1 MVTECPENYIN
12 QCKTKI
18 LNMLDEAKKIHNKT
32 DKVLHIKNI
41 YELVLSEYYS
51 QFIMKYPKLR
61 TDSYKQLLINIKE
74 IEELENLDEIKN
86 NNPNILDFFYNAK
99 SYMESLGILE
109 A

>member
-1 MVTECPENYIN
+1 
-12 QCKTKI
+12 
-18 LNMLDEAKKIHNKT
+18 MLDEAKKFHNKT
-32 DKVLHIKNI
+32 EKVLHIKST

-51 QFIMKYPKLR
+51 EFIMKYPKLR
-61 TDSYKQLLINIKE
+61 TDMYKQLLINIKE

-86 NNPNILDFFYNAK
+86 NNPNILDFFYNSK